1 MVSFMM
7 GRLAAATVFG
17 AYALLL
23 WGCSSASVRERSI
36 LPYDDEIADVSL
48 PMPLPAPRDGPD
60 IKDGTVTAFNRPSQ
74 EMLTPSGTRKMVSD
88 NRLRTDVLAAV
99 VDDPAVDPFQFRY
112 VVEDG
117 KVEIRGQGSDRQKR
131 RVTETVSRVR
141 GVREV
146 QSPVSLPK
154 GADPNWAAP
163 VTDEEIERA
172 IVDAVARDPNADLSH
187 VEIFVQDGAV
197 ALSGT
202 TPNMRTRQA
211 IEKNARAMQG
221 VKAVRNLIEVKPK
234 YIRDDERLVRDVRT
248 ALSFEPLL
256 NSNRIQVSASRG
268 RVTLKGQVTSSWKKE
283 RATELGSEVFGVIS
297 IENDLA
303 IAKLPAS
310 GSDAVLN

>member
-1 MVSFMM
+1 MK
-7 GRLAAATVFG
+7 GRLAAAFVFG
-17 AYALLL
+17 TYALLL
-23 WGCSSASVRERSI
+23 WGCSSASVRERTI

-48 PMPLPAPRDGPD
+48 PMPFPAPRNGPD
-60 IKDGTVTAFNRPSQ
+60 LKNGTVTAANRPAQ
-74 EMLTPSGTRKMVSD
+74 EKLTPAGTQKMVSD

-146 QSPVSLPK
+146 QSPVKLAE
-154 GADPNWAAP
+154 GEDPRWAAP
-163 VTDEEIERA
+163 VAPMTDEEIERG

-187 VEIFVQDGAV
+187 VEIYVQDGAV
-197 ALSGT
+197 ALLGT

-211 IEKNARAMQG
+211 IEKNARSIQG
-221 VKAVRNLIEVKPK
+221 VKSVKNQIEVKPK
-234 YIRDDERLVRDVRT
+234 YIRDDDRLARDVKT

-256 NSNRIQVSASRG
+256 NSNRIEVLAHQGVI
-268 RVTLKGQVTSSWKKE
+268 TLKGQVTSPWKKE
-283 RATELGSEVFGVIS
+283 RATELGSEVFGVIG
-297 IENDLA
+297 IENHLT
-303 IAKLPAS
+303 IAQLPDS
-310 GSDAVLN
+310 VSDALLN

>member
-1 MVSFMM
+1 MM
-7 GRLAAATVFG
+7 RRLAAAFVFG

-23 WGCSSASVRERSI
+23 WGCSSASVRDRTI

-48 PMPLPAPRDGPD
+48 PMPLPAPRNGPD
-60 IKDGTVTAFNRPSQ
+60 IKDGTVTAYNRPAQ
-74 EMLTPSGTRKMVSD
+74 EKLTPAGTRKMVSD
-88 NRLRTDVLAAV
+88 NRLRTDVLAAI

-117 KVEIRGQGSDRQKR
+117 NVEIRGQGSDRQKR

-146 QSPVSLPK
+146 QSPVNLPE
-154 GADPNWAAP
+154 GADPKWAAP

-172 IVDAVARDPNADLSH
+172 IVDAIARDPNADISH
-187 VEIFVQDGAV
+187 VEIYVQNGEV
-197 ALSGT
+197 ALLGS

-211 IEKNARAMQG
+211 IEKNAHAMQG
-221 VKAVRNLIEVKPK
+221 VKSVRNQIEVKPK
-234 YIRDDERLVRDVRT
+234 YIREDDRLVRDVRT

-256 NSNRIQVSASRG
+256 NSTRIQVSADRG
-268 RVTLKGQVTSSWKKE
+268 VVTLKGQVTSPWKKE
-283 RATELGSEVFGVIS
+283 RATELGSEVFGVVS
-297 IENDLA
+297 IENDLT

-310 GSDAVLN
+310 NSDAVLN